1 MYVLNM
7 QSRNPR
13 LDTGLWLK
21 HNYRYVEVIRYVK
34 LIIYESCPGVVASVV

>member
-7 QSRNPR
+7 QSRNQR

-21 HNYRYVEVIRYVK
+21 HNYRYVELIRYVK
-34 LIIYESCPGVVASVV
+34 VIIFESCPVVVASVV